1 MNTSHILG
9 IIVIILAVGSVALV
23 YKQSPRS
30 QMMASVTLAVSVI
43 VVAVGLIVSNNSSTN
58 SEGFVR
64 SDGVCGSSYE
74 VRKAGGIGPNGQSM
88 VPPTGQHKQ
97 VPVGPGGQHQLGPGG
112 QHQLGPGG
120 QHQLGP
126 GGTQQHKKENYSSGS
141 LGQQLKESGWAFV
154 GVEWCGYCTKQK
166 EIIKNHP
173 EHELDIIVME
183 VDAVPAEHKSKLT
196 AFPAWLNLQ
205 SGEVQLGL
213 KNIQQIQ
220 DLV

>member
-43 VVAVGLIVSNNSSTN
+43 VVSVGLIVSNNSSTN

-74 VRKAGGIGPNGQSM
+74 VRKSSNPSYAGGIGPNGQSM

-97 VPVGPGGQHQLGPGG
+97 VPVGPGGKQHP
-112 QHQLGPGG
+112 LGPGG

-141 LGQQLKESGWAFV
+141 LGQQLKENGWVFV
-154 GVEWCGYCTKQK
+154 GVGWCGYCTKQK

-173 EHELDIIVME
+173 EHELEMIVME

-220 DLV
+220 ALV